1 MSSKYA
7 NFRQKLVPLAL
18 RLFERPKVKES
29 VNSLKSILET
39 NRHFDIIK
47 TSFDSLTNNV
57 HAKLDRS
64 VNNFS
69 SIYDKITGRESVRK
83 AGVDLLTAE
92 QEFLNCQ
99 LCRRNC
105 QQKLFAVQKKRS
117 EISKQL
123 DLLSRADDA
132 FLPLITKEHELAREE
147 ADLLTQYRDADI
159 SERAAYEKFASL
171 LRYLHAEE
179 RTYDMRMRQWA
190 LIGSITVGFLS
201 AFVTWLRFRSPRLEA
216 EKFQEVMTKFGDI
229 LDSQAQFINTLD
241 QRTKNIS
248 SDLKRLELSQLIPN
262 LESPNAPNLDGI
274 LSYFPL
280 ACVVVLGLYFWCR

>member
-216 EKFQEVMTKFGDI
+216 VS
-229 LDSQAQFINTLD
+229 LP
-241 QRTKNIS
+241 S
-248 SDLKRLELSQLIPN
+248 SKCPYGEFCL
-262 LESPNAPNLDGI
+262 
-274 LSYFPL
+274 F
-280 ACVVVLGLYFWCR
+280 VLGRRHYSVRIILRP